1 MPPAGDI
8 PPGAPHHPAESP
20 APPPAHNWKP
30 FTPAG
35 PVAPPRYDTGT
46 TDRNIETPGQN
57 AETPGKASGT
67 TGQDSSA
74 TELYSGTTAWESSTA
89 RLDNGTTT
97 GRDSDAAGRSDIRA
111 LVKVL
116 RPGTVS
122 RRARAIVREVLQ
134 HTGLPEDDIDTAEL
148 IVAELA
154 ANAEKHARPP
164 YELRVFSLDGTPS
177 WCEIV
182 DGDPN
187 THEVR
192 LILNLLHSVKEIG
205 LPLLAE
211 NGRGLLLA
219 HQLSGG
225 HCQTYPAITLATATP
240 GKAVAFALPTLS
252 GNRLIFPPLPDLR
265 PGLADLRRWS
275 SG

>member
-8 PPGAPHHPAESP
+8 PSGAPHHPAESP
-20 APPPAHNWKP
+20 APPPDHNWKP

-35 PVAPPRYDTGT
+35 AATPPMYGTGT
-46 TDRNIETPGQN
+46 TGRNTETPRQDTETPGR
-57 AETPGKASGT
+57 AGG
-67 TGQDSSA
+67 A
-74 TELYSGTTAWESSTA
+74 TEPYS
-89 RLDNGTTT
+89 GTTT
-97 GRDSDAAGRSDIRA
+97 GRDSDAAGQSDIRA

-116 RPGTVS
+116 RPGSAS
-122 RRARAIVREVLQ
+122 RRARAVVRDVLQ
-134 HTGLPEDDIDTAEL
+134 RAGLPEDDIDTAEL

-164 YELRVFSLDGTPS
+164 YELRVFSLDGIPS

-187 THEVR
+187 THEIR
-192 LILNLLHSVKEIG
+192 LILNLLHSVREIG

-225 HCQTYPAITLATATP
+225 HCQTYPAITLTTATP

-252 GNRLIFPPLPDLR
+252 GNRLIFPPRPDLH
-265 PGLADLRRWS
+265 PGLAELRRRS